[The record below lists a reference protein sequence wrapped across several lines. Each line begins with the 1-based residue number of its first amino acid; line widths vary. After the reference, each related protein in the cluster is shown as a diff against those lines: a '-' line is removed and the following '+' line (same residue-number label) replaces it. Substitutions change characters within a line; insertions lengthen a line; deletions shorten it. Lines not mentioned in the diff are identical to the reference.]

1 MGTVE
6 TPQPTESKS
15 IEWTKI
21 ILAAAVGFGLLA
33 ASAYAGYWY
42 GTESADLKSQIQETP
57 TPVVSQPTPT
67 PSPTPISSPIPPPSD
82 RISCEQAGG
91 KWGSWRDM
99 LNATPECNLPTSDAG
114 KECTDSSQ
122 CESYCQA
129 EEGAK
134 RGDQASGRCYEWQSV
149 YTCMQEVRGGVVD
162 VTWCY

>member
-1 MGTVE
+1 MLEEAFVE
-6 TPQPTESKS
+6 PKS
-15 IEWTKI
+15 TDWTKV
-21 ILAAAVGFGLLA
+21 ILTAVIGFGLLA
-33 ASAYAGYWY
+33 GSAYAGYYY
-42 GTESADLKSQIQETP
+42 GTQQVQQIEKP
-57 TPVVSQPTPT
+57 AAVSKPT

-134 RGDQASGRCYEWQSV
+134 RGDQASGRCYEWKSV